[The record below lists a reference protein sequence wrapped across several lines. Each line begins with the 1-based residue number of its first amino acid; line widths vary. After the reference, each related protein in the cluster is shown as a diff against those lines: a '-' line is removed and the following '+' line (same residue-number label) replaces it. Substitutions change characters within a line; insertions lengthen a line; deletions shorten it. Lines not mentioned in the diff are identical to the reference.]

1 MAILNNQEFN
11 EYLFDA
17 YEKAVRY
24 EERFSREYFEI
35 SFLVSRAACRMLYDM
50 NEPFHRISEDP
61 FNCNSY
67 LFGHRIAFVNANY
80 IPSYDGEAFLI
91 IPVIVCKNI
100 NHFPLQA
107 EIGDYVFYNG
117 FLKQVKYIDYIEGD
131 RAVGVTDIDVELSD
145 NFCMSETDRKNFFC
159 NVFEEVKTKKR
170 NNDAWINKVDN
181 KEINDYLSMLTIT

>member
-1 MAILNNQEFN
+1 M
-11 EYLFDA
+11 
-17 YEKAVRY
+17 
-24 EERFSREYFEI
+24 
-35 SFLVSRAACRMLYDM
+35 
-50 NEPFHRISEDP
+50 
-61 FNCNSY
+61 
-67 LFGHRIAFVNANY
+67 AFVNANY
-80 IPSYDGEAFLI
+80 IPSYDGEALLI
-91 IPVIVCKNI
+91 SPVIVCKNI

-107 EIGDYVFYNG
+107 EVGDYVFYNG